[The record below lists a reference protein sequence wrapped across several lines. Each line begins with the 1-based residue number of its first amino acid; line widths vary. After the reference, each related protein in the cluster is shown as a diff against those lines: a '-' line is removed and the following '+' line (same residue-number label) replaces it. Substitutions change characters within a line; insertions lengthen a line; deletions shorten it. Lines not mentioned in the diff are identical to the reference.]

1 MKKIFI
7 TFLLLTILLPLQAYA
22 KKEPA
27 VSLPD
32 SKGYVGDLPNI
43 TDRFQKSI
51 QKDST
56 PSFEY
61 EEGFNDFESIKNA
74 PRNDPSFVNIIIKRD
89 KNSQYINDLNYLI
102 EIIESLQD
110 TVEDKQNVQRFN
122 AKAYFLKE
130 NVEYFRDKYENKAEG
145 SYASFKKVMQLN
157 TRVQSVAQLR
167 KEREAYTPYVSAV
180 QSGNL
185 FSSNNIDV
193 QLDYLLDEIKKTI
206 VALKDT
212 K

>member
-7 TFLLLTILLPLQAYA
+7 TFLLLTFLLPLQAYA